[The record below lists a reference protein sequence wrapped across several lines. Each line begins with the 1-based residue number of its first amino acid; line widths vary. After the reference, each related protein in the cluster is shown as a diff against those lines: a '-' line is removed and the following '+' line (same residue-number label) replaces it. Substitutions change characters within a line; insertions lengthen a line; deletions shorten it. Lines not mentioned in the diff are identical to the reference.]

1 MNRKEFIEKLVIL
14 YEDFT
19 EKNIKARKEA
29 YELVL
34 DEKID
39 YDNVYKK
46 LLKSYESFKFA
57 PTPAI
62 ILKTINKDETN
73 IQMQKE
79 INFIKQLEAKDN
91 V

>member
-1 MNRKEFIEKLVIL
+1 MNRKEFIEKLVLL

-34 DEKID
+34 NENLDFEKI
-39 YDNVYKK
+39 YKK
-46 LLKSYESFKFA
+46 LLEQYESFKFA

-62 ILKTINKDETN
+62 ILKIYNSNQQGIYEY
-73 IQMQKE
+73 
-79 INFIKQLEAKDN
+79 

>member
-19 EKNIKARKEA
+19 EQNLKPRKEA

-39 YDNVYKK
+39 YNIVFKK
-46 LLKSYESFKFA
+46 LLKNYESFKFA
-57 PTPAI
+57 PTPAT
-62 ILKTINKDETN
+62 ILKIINENDYVEN
-73 IQMQKE
+73 MQRMYE
-79 INFIKQLEAKDN
+79 YAN
-91 V
+91 

>member
-19 EKNIKARKEA
+19 EKNLKPRKEA

-39 YDNVYKK
+39 YNNTYKK
-46 LLKSYESFKFA
+46 LLKNYDSFKFA

-62 ILKTINKDETN
+62 ILKIMNENDYVEN
-73 IQMQKE
+73 MQRMYKYV
-79 INFIKQLEAKDN
+79 N
-91 V
+91 